1 MKRFVA
7 SAAVIL
13 TMLATIFTVEAKPGH
28 SWDGSLST
36 IFPAN
41 EGKGI
46 LLWMAVVAAA
56 AVVGVIL
63 SWLSSRQK
71 KS

>member
-13 TMLATIFTVEAKPGH
+13 TMLATIFTVQAKPGH
-28 SWDGSLST
+28 SWRRFSFFD
-36 IFPAN
+36 FPGN

-56 AVVGVIL
+56 AV
-63 SWLSSRQK
+63 WE
-71 KS
+71 